1 MMLKGGAYMNSKLQ
15 KENAVDAEFGFLAEA
30 GLSLKENINS
40 SLWNVQ
46 GNAVHSLESFS
57 LRLFDHEIVVGETL
71 TRKGL
76 RLIRLSPHSVYLH
89 SDNNDLPDL
98 DIRFETMLTDVSH
111 GFCDLSLSGEQS
123 FEFLNSYL
131 SVNLNTA
138 PISEA
143 QVVRAGLG
151 QFETLLWWEQRDT
164 IHMLI
169 DRSYAQSFGDYLNN
183 LSQRWAI

>member
-1 MMLKGGAYMNSKLQ
+1 
-15 KENAVDAEFGFLAEA
+15 
-30 GLSLKENINS
+30 
-40 SLWNVQ
+40 
-46 GNAVHSLESFS
+46 
-57 LRLFDHEIVVGETL
+57 
-71 TRKGL
+71 
-76 RLIRLSPHSVYLH
+76 
-89 SDNNDLPDL
+89 
-98 DIRFETMLTDVSH
+98 
-111 GFCDLSLSGEQS
+111 
-123 FEFLNSYL
+123 
-131 SVNLNTA
+131 VNLNTA